1 MSATVS
7 IAVVMSV
14 TAGHGLLSVQR
25 LELLGLLPD
34 DGKSFML
41 FPVKM
46 ARDAVLG
53 VVDGLEYAADFAD
66 FKAVLVVA
74 VVLEANL
81 VPHVNAHEALLVIF
95 ELLHLFEHGLGVVYS
110 MLFFFCSICCST

>member
-7 IAVVMSV
+7 IAVVMCV

-41 FPVKM
+41 FPV
-46 ARDAVLG
+46 RDRDNVRHG
-53 VVDGLEYAADFAD
+53 VHCRG
-66 FKAVLVVA
+66 
-74 VVLEANL
+74 
-81 VPHVNAHEALLVIF
+81 
-95 ELLHLFEHGLGVVYS
+95 
-110 MLFFFCSICCST
+110 